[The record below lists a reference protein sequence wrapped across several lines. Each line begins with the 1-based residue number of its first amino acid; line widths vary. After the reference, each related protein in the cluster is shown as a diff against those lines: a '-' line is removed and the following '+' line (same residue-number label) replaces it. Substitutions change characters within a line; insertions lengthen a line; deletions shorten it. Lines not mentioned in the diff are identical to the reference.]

1 MDMDMD
7 MGPPRGPPGTSQRRD
22 RLRCLADRAVI
33 VVYHLTSPGDTGTRV
48 GSSRVPLTTRV
59 CSVSGREEEEEE
71 VLVVLVVVVVVV
83 VGRIWVFTPPI
94 GG

>member
-1 MDMDMD
+1 M
-7 MGPPRGPPGTSQRRD
+7 
-22 RLRCLADRAVI
+22 
-33 VVYHLTSPGDTGTRV
+33 
-48 GSSRVPLTTRV
+48 PLTTRV